1 MTKQQLVRALA
12 ERQKLSRATAT
23 RMVDALFSHDGLI
36 AAELRKGGTV
46 QISGFGV
53 FETRK
58 RKERT
63 GRDPRTG
70 RAIRLKASI
79 TPAFRPGKALKNQ
92 VNRRK

>member
-12 ERQKLSRATAT
+12 ERQKLSRTVAGRA
-23 RMVDALFSHDGLI
+23 VDALFAVDGLI
-36 AAELRKGGTV
+36 AGELRRGGTV
-46 QISGFGV
+46 TVSGFGV

-70 RAIRLKASI
+70 KAIKLTASI
-79 TPAFRPGKALKNQ
+79 TPAFRPGKALKDL

>member
-12 ERQKLSRATAT
+12 ERQKLSRAVAS
-23 RMVDALFSHDGLI
+23 RLVDALFAEEGLI
-36 AAELRKGGTV
+36 AGELRKGGTV
-46 QISGFGV
+46 QVSGFGV

-63 GRDPRTG
+63 GRDPRSG
-70 RAIRLKASI
+70 RAIKLKASI
-79 TPAFRPGKALKNQ
+79 TPAFRPAKALKNV